1 VYPISVSIRSMKI
14 LIITM
19 RMKQRPWMTRS
30 GAAVLTANPPRAANP
45 SIGHAAASSM
55 NDPALLRRMS

>member
-1 VYPISVSIRSMKI
+1 MKI

-30 GAAVLTANPPRAANP
+30 GAAALTANPPRAANP

-55 NDPALLRRMS
+55 NDPTLLRRMS